1 LQLQRNSLDWS
12 LLDSLH
18 HVSCEPYKHSE
29 SEKIE
34 FHSERDIGEQMPRI
48 LTSNLVS
55 ESLRL
60 DDSDVVDDT
69 LVGVEITSKSII
81 GS

>member
-1 LQLQRNSLDWS
+1 MSKTVAEESDAGQL
-12 LLDSLH
+12 LL
-18 HVSCEPYKHSE
+18 
-29 SEKIE
+29 
-34 FHSERDIGEQMPRI
+34 PRV

-69 LVGVEITSKSII
+69 LVGVEIAGEPINRCQLTNQSAYFP
-81 GS
+81 

>member
-1 LQLQRNSLDWS
+1 MVATEGDAG
-12 LLDSLH
+12 LLL
-18 HVSCEPYKHSE
+18 
-29 SEKIE
+29 
-34 FHSERDIGEQMPRI
+34 PRI

-69 LVGVEITSKSII
+69 LVGVEITGQSII
-81 GS
+81 RGQ

>member
-1 LQLQRNSLDWS
+1 VR
-12 LLDSLH
+12 
-18 HVSCEPYKHSE
+18 
-29 SEKIE
+29 
-34 FHSERDIGEQMPRI
+34 ERDIGEQMPRI